1 MKTLPAAALAALVLA
16 SPHTAVA
23 QNPSAANAPKIG
35 IAVVDINYIFMNHP
49 QFREKLDGMKGEVRQ
64 IETQLKQ
71 RAQQLMEMERERNTY
86 NPGTPDYKRLDNQL
100 AEAKA
105 QFALEKERKQKEF
118 LDKEAKAYYEAYGQ
132 VQGEIARYAK
142 HFNIGLVLRYNGDE
156 PDPAIRQ
163 QILGAIN
170 KPVQYQDSIDITP
183 DIEAMIK
190 RDYPAKNPDVAN
202 RVAPGGQQQ
211 SQPQSGGTQRQY

>member
-1 MKTLPAAALAALVLA
+1 VKTLPAAAIAALVLA
-16 SPHTAVA
+16 YPLAAVA
-23 QNPSAANAPKIG
+23 QNPAGANASKIG

-49 QFREKLDGMKGEVRQ
+49 QFVEKLKGMKGEVQQ
-64 IETQLKQ
+64 IENQLKQ
-71 RAQQLMEMERERNTY
+71 RAQALMQLENERNSF
-86 NPGTPDYKRLDNQL
+86 NPGTPDYKRLDNEL

-118 LDKEAKAYYEAYGQ
+118 LDKEAQAYYEAYGQ

-142 HFNIGLVLRYNGDE
+142 HFKIGLVLRFNGEE

-170 KPVQYQDSIDITP
+170 KPVQYQDAIDITP
-183 DIEAMIK
+183 DIEQMVR
-190 RDYPAKNPDVAN
+190 RDYPAKNPEVASE
-202 RVAPGGQQQ
+202 PGAQQQ
-211 SQPQSGGTQRQY
+211 PSGAQRQY